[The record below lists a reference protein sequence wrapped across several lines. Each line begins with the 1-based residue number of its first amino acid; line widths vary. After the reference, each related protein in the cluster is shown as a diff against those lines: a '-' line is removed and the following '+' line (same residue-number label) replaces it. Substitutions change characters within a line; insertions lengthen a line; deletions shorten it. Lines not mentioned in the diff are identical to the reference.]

1 MSHIEITMP
10 DDAVINAEVSVANSI
25 TGVGAQSQE

>member
-1 MSHIEITMP
+1 MSHTETAMP
-10 DDAVINAEVSVANSI
+10 DDAVISAEVSVANSI